1 MQIRREHRFE
11 SFAGETEGNDVKWC
25 VPSSFRREA
34 LRSSRR
40 GLTVFVSPSRRK
52 VHLGSRLFLRAVRNH
67 RECERDGLDPRLVAH
82 SGAASEAA
90 ADRARRLPARPP
102 SASQSTARG
111 QDSHHRVQRGVR
123 SLSSFRWALCASSED
138 YERVFCPASMLT
150 STRTGS
156 TQTMS
161 MSSAH
166 TKHFLENLHENIAVM
181 RHPDH
186 VSIQVA
192 ERTRLV

>member
-1 MQIRREHRFE
+1 MQIRKEHRFE
-11 SFAGETEGNDVKWC
+11 SFAGETEGNDVKWSVSC
-25 VPSSFRREA
+25 SGEWSSSCRN
-34 LRSSRR
+34 
-40 GLTVFVSPSRRK
+40 LTFVFPFPPK
-52 VHLGSRLFLRAVRNH
+52 VHLGARLFLRAFRNH

-90 ADRARRLPARPP
+90 ADRARRLPARPSP
-102 SASQSTARG
+102 APQSTARC

-123 SLSSFRWALCASSED
+123 KSVIDPVDLCSRDRNALC
-138 YERVFCPASMLT
+138 PAMLT
-150 STRTGS
+150 SSRLGS

-166 TKHFLENLHENIAVM
+166 TKHFLEDLHENIAVM

-186 VSIQVA
+186 VSFSSDGTPA
-192 ERTRLV
+192 TA